1 MVTGKRRLF
10 YRYKDKGVGT
20 SLMVQ
25 WLRLHASNPGGTDL
39 IPGQE
44 TKIPHAVKVCGPLQ
58 KNNEKTSFLDES
70 HAKGNK

>member
-1 MVTGKRRLF
+1 MVW
-10 YRYKDKGVGT
+10 
-20 SLMVQ
+20 
-25 WLRLHASNPGGTDL
+25 WLRLCASNVEGAGL

-58 KNNEKTSFLDES
+58 KKNEKTSFLDES

>member
-10 YRYKDKGVGT
+10 YHYKNKGVGT

-25 WLRLHASNPGGTDL
+25 WLRLHASNAGGTDL

-44 TKIPHAVKVCGPLQ
+44 TQIPHAVL
-58 KNNEKTSFLDES
+58 
-70 HAKGNK
+70 